1 MKAVID
7 IVGVDDDGELAAIAN
22 DLLEGVVRANCALLR
37 DYPGHFPELYTS
49 GVRFR
54 AEPWAAMP
62 TEAEIAA
69 APSGY
74 RPMPPIEQFCVY
86 PIILR
91 RGWGDCAQLCAARVG
106 WLRQMENEPDAR
118 LRYYVR
124 SDVLLVDGKPQKRR
138 WYHVEVR
145 RGRRGDLAIEDPSRR
160 LDF

>member
-1 MKAVID
+1 MKAIVD

-22 DLLEGVVRANCALLR
+22 DLLEGVVRANRYLFR
-37 DYPGHFPELYTS
+37 RYPETFPELYTS

-54 AEPWAAMP
+54 AEPWASMP
-62 TEAEIAA
+62 SAAELAL

-74 RPMPPIEQFCVY
+74 RPVPPIEHFPCY
-86 PIILR
+86 PFVLR
-91 RGWGDCAQLCAARVG
+91 RGWADCAPLCAIRVA
-106 WLRQMENEPDAR
+106 WLRELGGEPDAA

-124 SDVLLVDGKPQKRR
+124 SDGEPGTPNRRR

-145 RGRRGDLAIEDPSRR
+145 RGARGDRAIEDPSRR